1 MCSKWFCVRDMN
13 LYLLE
18 RGEYGLKLLDEKGR
32 LFGKISIIDLIV
44 IVAIVALVVWFGYS
58 MFGKNLRTNVAQREE
73 ETEFVLVA
81 AGMRPTTAEAIAKGG
96 KVFEFKTGALIGE
109 IAGVRTEPTDI
120 WLLEGDGRWVRT
132 QAKDRVDAYVTVRG
146 TARIG
151 ENVITM
157 NGVEIR
163 VGGSLGLK
171 TKFATFQGYVMQM
184 DLELGGTP

>member
-1 MCSKWFCVRDMN
+1 
-13 LYLLE
+13 
-18 RGEYGLKLLDEKGR
+18 
-32 LFGKISIIDLIV
+32 
-44 IVAIVALVVWFGYS
+44 